1 MAKIFLTGPAGTG
14 KTTRAAAHLREMLA
28 GDTPA
33 EAVLV
38 LLPYPAL
45 AGPYRAVLDEANVE
59 GVQVTTMSG
68 LVLRSIVQFWP
79 QVARTAGFGRPQA
92 GPIFLN
98 VETAQYYL
106 RQAIAPL
113 LEQGYFDPNVV
124 PVRLPLPRLLIQILD
139 NLNKAALLDLS
150 PAEVN
155 ERLAAA
161 IGAEPSSR
169 VALEHA
175 QVCAGRFRQF
185 CLERNLLDF
194 SLRVEIF
201 RRHLWPL
208 PEVRR
213 ELVGRYRHLIVD
225 NLEEDNA
232 FSHAILRD
240 WLPEAESA
248 LLVYNEDAAYRL
260 FLGASPDTARA
271 LGELCQ
277 ETIRLADSHVAP
289 ADMLALGEHLTR
301 AIHRTTPGG
310 RPAELSAAGG
320 DPRRVMFFQQ
330 ERFYP
335 QALDWAIDRI
345 AGLLAEGVSPDQI
358 VVLSPLVSDAL
369 RFAFVNGMAR
379 RGLPGRAHR
388 PSRPLN
394 EEPPVTMMLTLA
406 RLAFPEWGLPPEPL
420 DVAQALSQ
428 AIPGLDS
435 IRANLLVQ
443 VVYRPYERE
452 QGYLTSFEQIEGAVR
467 GRITEPAGESFDR
480 LRTWLHQVRAGNE
493 LGLDEFWQRLA
504 EELLSQPGF
513 GLAQS
518 PEAAGLAARLIE
530 SARRFREVAV
540 QVPLPNSPHE
550 LPTIDQANRAYLDF
564 FEQGI
569 LAARYRYD
577 DEVETSADPAVLLT
591 PVTSFLI
598 ENRPVDYQVWLD
610 VGGSR
615 WWERV
620 AQPLTHPYV
629 LSPEWETGRLWLDA
643 DEVASQR
650 DWLNRVI
657 LGLTRRCRRQILMTN
672 AEIGEQGYEQ
682 RGPLLIALQ
691 VMLRELSRTSKAG
704 RAS

>member
-14 KTTRAAAHLREMLA
+14 KTGRAAAHLRELLA
-28 GDTPA
+28 GAVPA
-33 EAVLV
+33 EAILV

-45 AGPYRAVLDEANVE
+45 ANPYRVVLGEAKAK

-68 LVLRSIVQFWP
+68 LALRSIVQFWP
-79 QVARTAGFGRPQA
+79 QVARAAGFGRPQA

-113 LEQGYFDPNVV
+113 LQQGYFDPNVV
-124 PVRLPLPRLLIQILD
+124 PVRLPLPRLMIQILD

-150 PAEVN
+150 LAEAN

-161 IGAEPSSR
+161 IGLEPSSR

-175 QVCAGRFRQF
+175 QACAGRFRQF

-194 SLRVEIF
+194 SLRVELF
-201 RRHLWPL
+201 RQHLWPL
-208 PEVRR
+208 PEARR

-232 FSHAILRD
+232 FTHAILRD

-260 FLGASPDTARA
+260 FLGASPGTARA
-271 LGELCQ
+271 LHELCD
-277 ETIRLADSHVAP
+277 ETARLDDSHVAP
-289 ADMLALGEHLTR
+289 ADMLALGEHLTG
-301 AIHRTTPGG
+301 AINRITFASS
-310 RPAELSAAGG
+310 PAGQSARMPDSGA
-320 DPRRVMFFQQ
+320 DPRRAMFFQQ

-335 QALDWAIDRI
+335 QALDWAITRI
-345 AGLLAEGVSPDQI
+345 AGLLAEGISPDQI
-358 VVLSPLVSDAL
+358 VVLAPVVSDAL
-369 RFAFVNGMAR
+369 RFAFVNGMSR

-394 EEPPVTMMLTLA
+394 EEPPVTMLLTLA
-406 RLAFPEWGLPPEPL
+406 RLAFAEWDLPPEPL
-420 DVAQALSQ
+420 DVAQALTQ

-452 QGYLTSFEQIEGAVR
+452 QGYLTSFDQIEGAVR
-467 GRITEPAGESFDR
+467 GRITEPAGERFDR
-480 LRTWLHQVRAGNE
+480 LRAWLNQVRAGGE
-493 LGLDEFWQRLA
+493 LSLDEFWQRLTG
-504 EELLSQPGF
+504 ELLSQPGF
-513 GLAQS
+513 GLSQA
-518 PEAAGLAARLIE
+518 PEAAGLVARLIE
-530 SARRFREVAV
+530 SARRFRDTAV
-540 QVPLPNSPHE
+540 QVPLPASPHE

-564 FEQGI
+564 IQQGI
-569 LAARYRYD
+569 LAARYSYD
-577 DEVETSADPAVLLT
+577 DGEVEDADWPAVLLT

-615 WWERV
+615 WWER
-620 AQPLTHPYV
+620 ASQPLTHPYV
-629 LSPEWETGRLWLDA
+629 LSPEWETGRPWLDA

-657 LGLTRRCRRQILMTN
+657 LGLTRRCRRQIFMTN

-691 VMLRELSRTSKAG
+691 VMLRELSQEKR
-704 RAS
+704 

>member
-14 KTTRAAAHLREMLA
+14 KTTRAAAHLRELLA
-28 GDTPA
+28 GLTPA
-33 EAVLV
+33 EAILV

-45 AGPYRAVLDEANVE
+45 AGPYRAVLDEANTE
-59 GVQVTTMSG
+59 GVQVTSMSG
-68 LVLRSIVQFWP
+68 LVLRSIVRFWP
-79 QVARTAGFGRPQA
+79 QVAQAAGFGRPQA

-113 LEQGYFDPNVV
+113 LQQGYFDPNVV

-150 PAEVN
+150 LAEVN

-175 QVCAGRFRQF
+175 QACASRFRQF
-185 CLERNLLDF
+185 CLDRNLLDF
-194 SLRVEIF
+194 SLRVELF
-201 RRHLWPL
+201 RRYLWPL

-260 FLGASPDTARA
+260 FLGASPGTAQA
-271 LGELCQ
+271 LRELCQ
-277 ETIRLADSHVAP
+277 ETVRLTDSHVAP
-289 ADMLALGEHLTR
+289 AEMLALGEQLTR
-301 AIHRTTPGG
+301 AINRTTFGG
-310 RPAELSAAGG
+310 PPAQLPAADA
-320 DPRRVMFFQQ
+320 DPRQAIFFQQ

-335 QALDWAIDRI
+335 QALDWAINRI
-345 AGLLAEGVSPDQI
+345 AALLAEGVSPDQI
-358 VVLSPLVSDAL
+358 VVLSPLVSDTL

-406 RLAFPEWGLPPEPL
+406 RLAFPEWELPPEPL

-428 AIPGLDS
+428 AIPGLDL

-452 QGYLTSFEQIEGAVR
+452 QGYLTSFEQIEGTVR
-467 GRITEPAGESFDR
+467 GRITEPAGERFDR
-480 LRTWLHQVRAGNE
+480 LRAWLHQVRAGGE
-493 LGLDEFWQRLA
+493 LGLDEFWRRLS

-518 PEAAGLAARLIE
+518 PEAAGLVARLAE
-530 SARRFREVAV
+530 SARRFGEAAV
-540 QVPLPNSPHE
+540 QVPLPISPHE
-550 LPTIDQANRAYLDF
+550 LPTIAQANRAYLDF
-564 FEQGI
+564 IEQGI

-577 DEVETSADPAVLLT
+577 DEVEAAAEPAVLLT

-643 DEVASQR
+643 DEIASQR
-650 DWLNRVI
+650 DWLNRVV
-657 LGLTRRCRRQILMTN
+657 LGLTRRCRRQIFMTN

-682 RGPLLIALQ
+682 HGPLLIALQ
-691 VMLRELSRTSKAG
+691 VMLRELSQEKR
-704 RAS
+704 